1 MCLIHLGGIKMLKYT
16 VKRFVYMIVT
26 IWIVITL
33 TFVMMHSIPGD
44 PFSNGKNISAQTRKN
59 LNIKYGLDKPLSV
72 QYGLFMKNLVLHGDL
87 GESYTYP
94 GLTVNSIIQERAPVS
109 AELGTEALIFAVL
122 IGMIFGII
130 AAFKRNH
137 WQDYLVMI
145 IAILGI
151 AIPSF
156 VLAAILQYFFSVK
169 LEILPTSGWGSFKD
183 TILPALSL
191 SLGIIAV
198 YARYMR
204 SSCIDVLGQDYIMT
218 AEAKGVSK
226 VVLVW
231 KHVIRN
237 AIMPAITML
246 GQQIA
251 SIITGTFVIES
262 VFSIPG
268 IGRYFVT
275 SITDRDYPVI
285 LGTTIFVAIV
295 YIVCVFFV
303 DILYSLIDPRIR
315 LSGSKK

>member
-1 MCLIHLGGIKMLKYT
+1 MLKYT
-16 VKRFVYMIVT
+16 LKRFVYMIVT

-33 TFVMMHSIPGD
+33 TFVMMHSIPGN
-44 PFSNGKNISAQTRKN
+44 PFSTGRSLPKQTKIN
-59 LNIKYGLDKPLSV
+59 LNRKYGLDKPLTT
-72 QYGLFMKNLVLHGDL
+72 QYGIFLENLVFHGSL

-94 GLTVNSIIQERAPVS
+94 GLTVNSVIAERAPVS
-109 AELGTEALIFAVL
+109 AALGAEALIFALVV
-122 IGMIFGII
+122 GMIFGII
-130 AAFKRNH
+130 AAFRRNH

-156 VLAAILQYFFSVK
+156 VLAALLQYFLTVK
-169 LEILPTSGWGSFKD
+169 IEVLPTSGWGSFNY

-218 AEAKGVSK
+218 AKAKGVSK
-226 VVLVW
+226 VPLVW

-237 AIMPAITML
+237 AILPAITIL

-251 SIITGTFVIES
+251 AVLTGTFVIES

-275 SITDRDYPVI
+275 SITNRDYPII
-285 LGTTIFVAIV
+285 LGTTIFVAVV
-295 YIVCVFFV
+295 YIISVYLV
-303 DILYSLIDPRIR
+303 DIIYSLVDPRIR
-315 LSGSKK
+315 LSSNKK

>member
-1 MCLIHLGGIKMLKYT
+1 MLKYT
-16 VKRFVYMIVT
+16 LKRFVYMIIT
-26 IWIVITL
+26 IWIVITI
-33 TFVMMHSIPGD
+33 TFVMMHSIPGN
-44 PFSNGKNISAQTRKN
+44 PFSTGRSLSPQTKIN
-59 LNIKYGLDKPLSV
+59 LNKRYGLDKPLPA
-72 QYGLFMKNLVLHGDL
+72 QYAIFLKNLVFHGSL

-94 GLTVNSIIQERAPVS
+94 GLTVNSIIVERAPVS
-109 AELGTEALIFAVL
+109 AALGAEALIFALV
-122 IGMIFGII
+122 IGMTFGII

-156 VLAAILQYFFSVK
+156 VLAALLQYFLTVK
-169 LEILPTSGWGSFKD
+169 IEILPTSGWGGFKY

-218 AEAKGVSK
+218 AKAKGVSK
-226 VVLVW
+226 VPLIW
-231 KHVIRN
+231 KHVTRN
-237 AIMPAITML
+237 AILPAITIL

-251 SIITGTFVIES
+251 AVLTGTFVIES

-275 SITDRDYPVI
+275 SITNRDYPII
-285 LGTTIFVAIV
+285 LGTTIFVAVV
-295 YIVCVFFV
+295 YIISVYLV
-303 DILYSLIDPRIR
+303 DILYSLVDPRIR
-315 LSGSKK
+315 LSSNKK

>member
-1 MCLIHLGGIKMLKYT
+1 MLKYT
-16 VKRFVYMIVT
+16 LKRFGYMIITTWV
-26 IWIVITL
+26 VITL

-44 PFSNGKNISAQTRKN
+44 PFSSGKRLPPETKKN
-59 LNIKYGLDKPLSV
+59 LNIKYGLDKPLLT
-72 QYGLFMKNLVLHGDL
+72 QYELFMKNLVLHGDL

-94 GLTVNSIIQERAPVS
+94 GLTVNSIIAQRAPVS
-109 AELGTEALIFAVL
+109 AKLGIEALFFAVVV
-122 IGMIFGII
+122 GMIFGIL
-130 AAFKRNH
+130 AAFKKNH
-137 WQDYLVMI
+137 WQDHLVMI

-156 VLAAILQYFFSVK
+156 VLAALLQYFFSVK
-169 LEILPTSGWGSFKD
+169 FEILPTSGWGDFTHS
-183 TILPALSL
+183 ILPALSL

-237 AIMPAITML
+237 AILPAITIL

-251 SIITGTFVIES
+251 GIITGTFVIETI
-262 VFSIPG
+262 FSIPG
-268 IGRYFVT
+268 IGRYFVS
-275 SITDRDYPVI
+275 SITDRDYSVI

-295 YIVCVFFV
+295 YIVVVFAV
-303 DILYSLIDPRIR
+303 DILYGLVDPRIR
-315 LSGSKK
+315 LSGGKK

>member
-1 MCLIHLGGIKMLKYT
+1 MLKYT
-16 VKRFVYMIVT
+16 AKRFVYMILT

-44 PFSNGKNISAQTRKN
+44 PFSGGKRLPEQTKKN
-59 LNIKYGLDKPLSV
+59 LNIKYGLDKPILT
-72 QYGLFMKNLVLHGDL
+72 QYQLFMKNLVLKGDL

-94 GLTVNSIIQERAPVS
+94 GLTVNSIIIQRAPVS
-109 AELGTEALIFAVL
+109 AELGTEALLFALVL
-122 IGMIFGII
+122 GLTFGII
-130 AAFKRNH
+130 AAFKRNY
-137 WQDYLVMI
+137 WQDYTVMI
-145 IAILGI
+145 ISILGI

-156 VLAAILQYFFSVK
+156 VLAALLQYFFSVK
-169 LEILPTSGWGSFKD
+169 LGILPTSGWGSFKY

-204 SSCIDVLGQDYIMT
+204 SSCIDILGQDYIMT

-226 VVLVW
+226 ITLVW

-237 AIMPAITML
+237 AIMPAITIL
-246 GQQIA
+246 GQQVA
-251 SIITGTFVIES
+251 GIITGTFVIES
-262 VFSIPG
+262 IFSIPG

-295 YIVCVFFV
+295 YIVCVFLV

-315 LSGSKK
+315 LSGAKK

>member
-1 MCLIHLGGIKMLKYT
+1 MLRYT
-16 VKRFVYMIVT
+16 LKRFVYMIIT
-26 IWIVITL
+26 IWVVITL

-44 PFSNGKNISAQTRKN
+44 PFSSGKTLPAQTKAN
-59 LNIKYGLDKPLSV
+59 LNAKYGLNKPLTT

-94 GLTVNSIIQERAPVS
+94 GLTVNSIIAQRAPVS
-109 AELGTEALIFAVL
+109 AMLGSEALIFAIV
-122 IGMIFGII
+122 IGMTFGII
-130 AAFKRNH
+130 AAFKKNH
-137 WQDYLVMI
+137 WQDYFVMI

-156 VLAAILQYFFSVK
+156 VLAALLQYFLTVQ
-169 LEILPTSGWGSFKD
+169 IAVLPTSGWGGFSH

-218 AEAKGVSK
+218 AKAKGVSK
-226 VVLVW
+226 VTLVW

-237 AIMPAITML
+237 AILPAITIL

-251 SIITGTFVIES
+251 NILTGTFVIES
-262 VFSIPG
+262 IFSIPG

-275 SITDRDYPVI
+275 SITNRDYPVI

-295 YIVCVFFV
+295 YIISVYLV
-303 DILYSLIDPRIR
+303 DMLYSLVDPRIR
-315 LSGSKK
+315 LSSNKK

>member
-1 MCLIHLGGIKMLKYT
+1 MLKYIF
-16 VKRFVYMIVT
+16 KRFIYMIVT
-26 IWIVITL
+26 IWIIITM

-44 PFSNGKNISAQTRKN
+44 PFSSGKRLPEQTRIN
-59 LNIKYGLDKPLSV
+59 LNAKYGLDKPLKT
-72 QYGLFMKNLVLHGDL
+72 QYVIFLKNLVLHGDL

-94 GLTVNSIIQERAPVS
+94 GLTVNSIIKERAPVS
-109 AELGTEALIFAVL
+109 AMLGSEALIFAL
-122 IGMIFGII
+122 ILGIIFGII

-145 IAILGI
+145 IAILGV

-156 VLAAILQYFFSVK
+156 VLAALLQYFFSVK
-169 LEILPTSGWGSFKD
+169 LEILPTSGWENFKY

-218 AEAKGVSK
+218 AEAKGISK
-226 VVLVW
+226 ISLVW

-237 AIMPAITML
+237 AILPAITIL
-246 GQQIA
+246 GQQVA
-251 SIITGTFVIES
+251 GIITGTFVIETI
-262 VFSIPG
+262 FSIPG
-268 IGRYFVT
+268 IGRYFVS

-285 LGTTIFVAIV
+285 LGTTIFVAVV
-295 YIVCVFFV
+295 YVVVVFIV
-303 DILYSLIDPRIR
+303 DILYSLVDPRIR
-315 LSGSKK
+315 ISGGKK

>member
-1 MCLIHLGGIKMLKYT
+1 MLKYT
-16 VKRFVYMIVT
+16 ARRFVYMIIT
-26 IWIVITL
+26 IWVVITL
-33 TFVMMHSIPGD
+33 TFVLMHSIPGD
-44 PFSNGKNISAQTRKN
+44 PFSGNKRLPEQTLEN
-59 LNIKYGLDKPLSV
+59 LNAKYGLDKPLTT
-72 QYGLFMKNLVLHGDL
+72 QYFLFLKGIVLKGDL

-94 GLTVNSIIQERAPVS
+94 GLTVDSIIAERAPVS
-109 AELGTEALIFAVL
+109 AELGGEALLFALV
-122 IGMIFGII
+122 IGIAIGII

-156 VLAAILQYFFSVK
+156 VLAALLQYFLTVQI
-169 LEILPTSGWGSFKD
+169 EVLPTSGWGSFKD

-204 SSCIDVLGQDYIMT
+204 SSCIDIIGQDYIMT

-226 VVLVW
+226 VVLIW

-237 AIMPAITML
+237 AIMPAITIL
-246 GQQIA
+246 GQQVA
-251 SIITGTFVIES
+251 GVMTGTFVIES
-262 VFSIPG
+262 IFSIPG

-275 SITDRDYPVI
+275 SITNRDYPVI
-285 LGTTIFVAIV
+285 MGTTIFVAVV
-295 YIVCVFFV
+295 YIISVFVV
-303 DILYSLIDPRIR
+303 DILYSLVDPRIR
-315 LSGSKK
+315 LSGMKK